1 MDISTFNV
9 LAGCTLTIVG
19 AVMLNYQKRILDKMD
34 NMDKLVTEHE
44 TKIIT
49 LERKVEKVEDHLYNL
64 QVKPL
69 K

>member
-9 LAGCTLTIVG
+9 LAGGALTIVG
-19 AVMLNYQKRILDKMD
+19 AIMLNYQKRILDQIEHM
-34 NMDKLVTEHE
+34 NKLVTEHE

-64 QVKPL
+64 QVKPI